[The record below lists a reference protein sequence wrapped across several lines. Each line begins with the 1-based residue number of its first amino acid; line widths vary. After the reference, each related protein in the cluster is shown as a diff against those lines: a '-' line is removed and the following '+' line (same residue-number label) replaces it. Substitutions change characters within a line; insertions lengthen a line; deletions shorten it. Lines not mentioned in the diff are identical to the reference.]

1 MYGKTTKRAGGKPWH
16 WVAGAVL
23 VAVLSTLTS
32 PAFASV
38 LIKVDKPSQ
47 TMTVSV
53 DGEMRYRWP
62 ISTGATGYSTPTGS
76 YTAFRLE
83 RMHYSVEWDGAGMP
97 HSIFFTTRGHAIHGS
112 NNPGMG
118 TPRSRG
124 CVRLSL
130 QNAETL
136 FNLVES
142 RGVTSA
148 KVVVAGAD
156 PAGNWAPTSA
166 PTTAQTANGSRS
178 ARPAQFRER
187 RGPFRGLFRRRPR

>member
-1 MYGKTTKRAGGKPWH
+1 M
-16 WVAGAVL
+16 
-23 VAVLSTLTS
+23 LTS
-32 PAFASV
+32 SAFASI
-38 LIKVDKPSQ
+38 LIKVDKPTQ
-47 TMTVSV
+47 TMSVSV

-62 ISTGATGYSTPTGS
+62 VSTGATGYSTPIGN

-83 RMHYSVEWDGAGMP
+83 KMHYSVEWDGAGMP
-97 HSIFFTTRGHAIHGS
+97 HSIFFTSRGHAIHGS

-130 QNAETL
+130 RNAETL

-142 RGVTSA
+142 RGVATA

-166 PTTAQTANGSRS
+166 PSTASALSGSR
-178 ARPAQFRER
+178 ATGGTQVRQR
-187 RGPFRGLFRRRPR
+187 RGPFGGLFRRRPR

>member
-1 MYGKTTKRAGGKPWH
+1 MYGNAMKRARESSWRL
-16 WVAGAVL
+16 VATVL
-23 VAVLSTLTS
+23 LAAVLSTLTS
-32 PAFASV
+32 AASASI
-38 LIKVDKPSQ
+38 LIRVDKPSQ

-53 DGEMRYRWP
+53 DGQMRYRWP
-62 ISTGATGYSTPTGS
+62 VSTGATGYSTPTGN

-118 TPRSRG
+118 TPSSRG

-130 QNAETL
+130 RNAETL
-136 FNLVES
+136 FNLVET
-142 RGVTSA
+142 RGVTTA

-166 PTTAQTANGSRS
+166 PTTARGLTGNRS
-178 ARPAQFRER
+178 FGPGQVRER
-187 RGPFRGLFRRRPR
+187 RGPFRGLFRRQPR

>member
-1 MYGKTTKRAGGKPWH
+1 MRENAKRRAGRGQQGWILP
-16 WVAGAVL
+16 VL
-23 VAVLSTLTS
+23 LATLFSMLTS
-32 PAFASV
+32 PAFASIV
-38 LIKVDKPSQ
+38 IKVDKPSQ

-53 DGEMRYRWP
+53 DGQMRYRWP
-62 ISTGATGYSTPTGS
+62 VSTGATGYSTPTGS

-83 RMHYSVEWDGAGMP
+83 KMHYSVEWDGAGMP

-130 QNAETL
+130 NHAETL

-142 RGVTSA
+142 RGVATA

-166 PTTAQTANGSRS
+166 PATARTVGNRNTTGVTETRQ
-178 ARPAQFRER
+178 R
-187 RGPFRGLFRRRPR
+187 RGPFRGLFRRRR

>member
-1 MYGKTTKRAGGKPWH
+1 MQGGVTKRMRCVRDLLLRSALFAC
-16 WVAGAVL
+16 VFSVL
-23 VAVLSTLTS
+23 TGS
-32 PAFASV
+32 AFASIV
-38 LIKVDKPSQ
+38 IKVDKPTQ

-62 ISTGATGYSTPTGS
+62 VSTGATGYSTPIGS
-76 YTAFRLE
+76 YTAFRLVK
-83 RMHYSVEWDGAGMP
+83 MHYSVEWDGAGMP
-97 HSIFFTTRGHAIHGS
+97 HSIFFTSRGHAIHGS

-130 QNAETL
+130 RNAETL
-136 FNLVES
+136 FSLVES
-142 RGVTSA
+142 RGVATA

-166 PTTAQTANGSRS
+166 PSTARALSGSQSGRGTQV
-178 ARPAQFRER
+178 RQR
-187 RGPFRGLFRRRPR
+187 RGPFGGLFRRRPR

>member
-1 MYGKTTKRAGGKPWH
+1 M
-16 WVAGAVL
+16 
-23 VAVLSTLTS
+23 LTS
-32 PAFASV
+32 TAFAAI
-38 LIKVDKPSQ
+38 LIKVDKASQ
-47 TMTVSV
+47 TMSVSV

-62 ISTGATGYSTPTGS
+62 VSTGATGYSTPNGN

-83 RMHYSVEWDGAGMP
+83 KMHYSVEWDGAGMP
-97 HSIFFTTRGHAIHGS
+97 HSIFFTSRGHAIHGS

-130 QNAETL
+130 RNAETL

-142 RGVTSA
+142 RGVATA

-166 PTTAQTANGSRS
+166 PSTASALSGSRATGAS
-178 ARPAQFRER
+178 QVRQRRRPF
-187 RGPFRGLFRRRPR
+187 GGLFRRRPR